1 MARAR
6 VAVARHMWR
15 LGGETK
21 FSLDLIKA
29 LCRLGYEVEAYSVF
43 PIGDEIAKEFPPCV
57 VGSAYL
63 VPLRHD
69 YAALASRA
77 LVPLL
82 LLRAIRKRPDIVWVD
97 SSTYRIL
104 SGELR
109 RAGVSI
115 IEYIHF
121 PLELVDPSTRRRL
134 GEPFRRELTTYFGR
148 YSGVKMGIYS
158 SLASIPIKL
167 LAGRNPFEAAD
178 AVLTNS
184 LYIALVVENLWGRRP
199 SVLNPPVN
207 VEEFR
212 KVSSIPRQGRDSAV
226 VVLGRIT
233 PEKRHT
239 DVIRAL
245 ASTRSRPRLRI
256 VGSLQPGSKG
266 YLRELN
272 KLAEQLGVD
281 IEINADVSRDELI
294 QLLGK
299 SSVYVHPTIG
309 EHFGIAVVEAMA
321 AGLPV
326 IVHRSGGPYH
336 DIIARGKYGLHYSG
350 IAELSTAIDRLMT
363 DASMWSEFHRKSL
376 TRATHYSFSSF
387 TNKLATILREMIEY
401 RR

>member
-6 VAVARHMWR
+6 IAVAHHMWR

-29 LCRLGYEVEAYSVF
+29 LCRLGYEVEADSVF
-43 PIGDEIAKEFPPCV
+43 PISEEIAREFPPCV
-57 VGSAYL
+57 VGVEYL
-63 VPLRHD
+63 VPLKLN

-82 LLRAIRKRPDIVWVD
+82 LLRAIRKGLDVMWVD
-97 SSTYRIL
+97 SNTYRIV
-104 SGELR
+104 SEELR
-109 RAGVSI
+109 GAGTSI

-121 PLELVDPSTRRRL
+121 PLELVDPKTRSRL
-134 GEPFRRELTTYFGR
+134 GEPFRSELSTYFSR
-148 YSGVKMGIYS
+148 YGSVRMGIYS

-167 LAGRNPFEAAD
+167 LASRNPFETAD

-184 LYIALVVENLWGRRP
+184 LYIALVVEHLWGRRP

-212 KVSSIPRQGRDSAV
+212 EVSRTPRQGRDSAV

-233 PEKRHT
+233 PEKRHA

-245 ASTRSRPRLRI
+245 ALTQTRPRLRI
-256 VGSLQPGSKG
+256 VGSLQPGSEA

-272 KLAEQLGVD
+272 KLAKQLDVN
-281 IEINADVSRDELI
+281 IEIHTNVSRYELI

-309 EHFGIAVVEAMA
+309 EHFGIAVVEGMA

-326 IVHRSGGPYH
+326 IVHRSGGPYY
-336 DIIARGKYGLHYSG
+336 DIVARGEYGLHYG
-350 IAELSTAIDRLMT
+350 DIGELSAAIDELMT
-363 DASMWSEFHRKSL
+363 DADLWDSFHRKSL
-376 TRATHYSFSSF
+376 MRAAHYSFSSF
-387 TNKLATILREMIEY
+387 TDRLSKILESVVSQS
-401 RR
+401 